1 MLKNHKYETDS
12 QLGNRKLVGAAFVEQ
27 CSASDA
33 LVLFVSRSY
42 VSYADLRLNTPSWG
56 QYPMVTVTD
65 TGPVHPAFVSVV
77 FKFPVET
84 EGEKWVCHIELT
96 ANAVQC
102 EKVSVE

>member
-42 VSYADLRLNTPSWG
+42 VSYADLRLNAPPRG
-56 QYPMVTVTD
+56 QYPVVAVTD
-65 TGPVHPAFVSVV
+65 TGSVHPSFIAVV
-77 FKFPVET
+77 PELFVET
-84 EGEKWVCHIELT
+84 EREEGLDIYEHGES
-96 ANAVQC
+96 AYNR
-102 EKVSVE
+102 